1 MKLSKKITLFIGILV
16 IFISF
21 GMGLTAIFNST
32 KIINSMAK
40 QSLLTQAEFGNR
52 LINQE
57 IDFRFSLLHEIAD
70 LPEIK
75 GMDFKLQRDTLR
87 AEVNKL
93 GYLDFGIMS
102 PDSYVSYIVE
112 DKKEDLRNSDF
123 IKKALAGNGAVS
135 DVEYS
140 KEINKTVVM
149 FAVPI
154 KNNNSVIGILIAKGD
169 GDILSK
175 ITNSMGFGT
184 SGYAYIINNSGLIMA
199 HQNIDLIITKFSPL
213 EAVKTDKNFQ
223 SLANTVEEIIQGKE
237 GMSNYVFNNKDI
249 VAGYLPMENLKWSF
263 VVTIEKKELLS
274 GIYILRNY
282 IIIVTIFFLLIG
294 IISAIIIGKSISK
307 PIVNMLP
314 VLDSISRGNLTEK
327 VDVRSKDEIG
337 VMADKFNTAI
347 SSLGKMV
354 MTTKESSNKLFD
366 IINDLSSNMV
376 ETASAMNEIMANIS
390 GVKNQATNQAAS
402 VTETNATIEEI
413 KNHIDNLNLLIENQA
428 SAITESSSA
437 IEQMVSNIKSVA
449 SILQKNSGSMEE
461 LLETT
466 ETGKIEIKAVAEIIR
481 TIEADSEGLLEASNI
496 IQNVASQTNLLAMN
510 AAIEA
515 AHAGDA
521 GRGFAV
527 VADEIRKLA
536 ENSSTQG
543 KTISSVLGNLKTQIN
558 TVSGLSVK
566 SQDQFSKIIEQLS
579 NVKDQETVIKN
590 AMEEQDTGSSQ
601 ILEALKEIKDITMQ
615 VSNGS
620 SRMHEGSIEIL
631 NEMRNLSDT
640 TLEMNNGMDEMAAGA
655 EQVNRAVQNI
665 NNITQET
672 RNNLT
677 GLSSEVNKFNI

>member
-123 IKKALAGNGAVS
+123 IKKTLAGNDAVS

-154 KNNNSVIGILIAKGD
+154 KNNNSVIGVLIAKGD

>member
-1 MKLSKKITLFIGILV
+1 MKLSKKISLFIGILV

-52 LINQE
+52 LVNQE
-57 IDFRFSLLHEIAD
+57 IDFRFSLLDEIAD
-70 LPEIK
+70 RPEIK

-87 AEVNKL
+87 AEVKKL

-102 PDSYVSYIVE
+102 PDSYVSYIVD

-140 KEINKTVVM
+140 KEINKTVAM

-154 KNNNSVIGILIAKGD
+154 KNNNSVIGVLIAKGD

-199 HQNIDLIITKFSPL
+199 HQNTDLIITKFSPL

-237 GMSNYVFNNKDI
+237 GMSNYVFNNKKI
-249 VAGYLPMENLKWSF
+249 VAGYLPMENIKWSF

-282 IIIVTIFFLLIG
+282 IIVVTIFFLLIG

-376 ETASAMNEIMANIS
+376 ETASAMNEIVANIS
-390 GVKNQATNQAAS
+390 GVKNQATNQATS

-566 SQDQFSKIIEQLS
+566 SQDQFSKIIDQLS